1 VIIGDRLRQ
10 LREAKKQS
18 QGDIEIKTGLLRCY
32 VSRVENGHTVPAIET
47 LEKFARA
54 LEVPM
59 YQIFH
64 DGTDIPKS
72 AKVRVS
78 QAEHLGWANS
88 GKSEAYF
95 HKLKI
100 YLSRMSPEDRGMLLK
115 MTMLTA
121 QRSAKSEKDGSSES
135 LVNPK

>member
-64 DGTDIPKS
+64 DGSDVPRS
-72 AKVRVS
+72 ARVRVS
-78 QAEHLGWANS
+78 EAEDSGWASS
-88 GKSEAYF
+88 GQSEAYF
-95 HKLKI
+95 HKLKV
-100 YLSRMSPEDRGMLLK
+100 YLSRMSSEDRGILLK
-115 MTMLTA
+115 MTRLTA
-121 QRSAKSEKDGSSES
+121 QRSAKLKKKEAPES
-135 LVNPK
+135 NPK